1 MKRILMML
9 LVLVAVG
16 GTTDVC
22 AQSWLKKLGKKAEE
36 AAKRAVERNVENKVD
51 KAVDDAMNP
60 DLKKKKKDNSEGET
74 YDNGETLEATN
85 NLLRKP

>member
-36 AAKRAVERNVENKVD
+36 AAKRAVERNVEDKVD

-60 DLKKKKKDNSEGET
+60 DLKKKNSEGDTYYSNEALET
-74 YDNGETLEATN
+74 KYRVGLT
-85 NLLRKP
+85 